1 MKAAQLATASGK
13 PLILSALGS
22 FRAWFHYRDRIGPIL
37 RVHYAAD
44 GIWEGDL
51 EAAKGY
57 PIVVEGADSFLAL
70 DGVWESLEIILGDLE
85 VPPDLRDAPGRRS
98 AQFWRDERNHW
109 RVIAR

>member
-13 PLILSALGS
+13 PLILSALRG
-22 FRAWFHYRDRIGPIL
+22 FRAWCHYRDRIGPIL
-37 RVHYAAD
+37 RVHYDAE
-44 GIWEGDL
+44 GLWEEDL

-57 PIVVEGADSFLAL
+57 PIVVEGSDSFVAL
-70 DGVWESLEIILGDLE
+70 DGDRDSLEVILGDLE
-85 VPPDLRDAPGRRS
+85 VPPDLRDLLGRRS